1 MKSIVTLLV
10 VLSISYSCSS
20 LQRDPAQFEI
30 SKETKQE
37 CVEKVRPEYNSYF
50 DQVEKC
56 VQP

>member
-1 MKSIVTLLV
+1 MKTIITLFV

-30 SKETKQE
+30 SKETKQD
-37 CVEKVRPEYNSYF
+37 CVDKVRQEYNSYF